1 MNEVHNFSTL
11 TLNLFLILQNATGFQ
26 CKVKKENS
34 FDGEHSHHFTV
45 KFSRHDPKEYTVNC
59 DQPCT
64 VLEAIKSTEKYKE
77 KIKCAD
83 ANIIMQLGKEDKES
97 IVPTHFPCSCISDD
111 ECLIISCKKEKIEEA
126 QEQQNKIIY
135 PRDRYIVFFIDTI
148 GGVNAKSKEL
158 FRSSVVKQYKTLCV
172 YGEKGMT
179 VEAALKRDGR
189 FIDDL
194 GKFELSDNK
203 NPNILTDCTVT
214 VDNLN
219 QKSLKICLPLNKR
232 KSDEKQ
238 QEKEGASN
246 NLQNEHETRSVED
259 VVKQSGVS
267 VKRAV
272 EKSGSDNIDEIYEIL
287 RQQFPDLKKWMEERF
302 SGNSYEEEL
311 TLRKEDFGKI
321 QQSFSEVHRVRNL
334 LKLGESVCKLI
345 VKDVCQ
351 GTGFVLF
358 DNFILTNA
366 HLFENHI
373 DVKKLQLDVDVWA
386 LFNYDDP
393 EPDKNFY
400 QFSCEKTLID
410 YNVELDYAILKLNP
424 EGPSNKQRTSTRKI
438 KVPPGLL
445 KKFGPLPLNGEAC
458 IIGHPEGGLKK
469 MDSTCIIEKE
479 KRLKAINDN
488 LQPYTNSKF
497 IIQPII
503 QVLKAQSIENIMMGG
518 RDAEKV
524 VTYNT
529 FMYHGSSG
537 SPVFDALGRVV
548 GLHSA
553 GFTYDT
559 SIFDPKRKESVIEYA
574 HPLLT
579 IFKKFV
585 GNLVEK
591 GKEQLLKKVEEEA
604 KENKHLKEVLEA
616 ERANPEEL
624 METNLV

>member
-1 MNEVHNFSTL
+1 MHRIGSIFIRTRAS
-11 TLNLFLILQNATGFQ
+11 NLCFAADFLQ
-26 CKVKKENS
+26 
-34 FDGEHSHHFTV
+34 GEHSNHFTV
-45 KFSRHDPKEYTVNC
+45 KFSRHDPKEYNVNC
-59 DQPCT
+59 HQPCT

-83 ANIIMQLGKEDKES
+83 ANIIIQLGKEDKES

-111 ECLIISCKKEKIEEA
+111 ECLIISCKTEKIEEA
-126 QEQQNKIIY
+126 QVQQNKIIY

-194 GKFELSDNK
+194 GKFSLSDNE

-214 VDNLN
+214 VDNLD
-219 QKSLKICLPLNKR
+219 QKLLKI
-232 KSDEKQ
+232 S
-238 QEKEGASN
+238 
-246 NLQNEHETRSVED
+246 
-259 VVKQSGVS
+259 
-267 VKRAV
+267 V
-272 EKSGSDNIDEIYEIL
+272 EKSSSDNTDEIFEIL

-345 VKDVCQ
+345 VKDVCD

-366 HLFENHI
+366 HLFKDYV

-393 EPDKNFY
+393 EPDTNFY
-400 QFSCEKTLID
+400 QFSCEKTFID
-410 YNVELDYAILKLNP
+410 FDVELDYAILKLNP
-424 EGPSNKQRTSTRKI
+424 E
-438 KVPPGLL
+438 VPPGLL

-458 IIGHPEGGLKK
+458 IIGHPEGRLKE

-479 KRLKAINDN
+479 KRLKAINDH
-488 LQPYTNSKF
+488 LQPYTDSKF
-497 IIQPII
+497 IIQSII
-503 QVLKAQSIENIMMGG
+503 QVLKAQGTEHILSGG
-518 RDAEKV
+518 DLAEKV
-524 VTYNT
+524 VTYKT
-529 FMYHGSSG
+529 FMYRGSSG
-537 SPVFDALGRVV
+537 SPVFDAFGLV
-548 GLHSA
+548 GLRTA
-553 GFTYDT
+553 GFTYG
-559 SIFDPKRKESVIEYA
+559 FPKHTESVIEG
-574 HPLLT
+574 HPAEYKEDLKQEYDILGNKYPEGSLRNLFPERWSSLKAGRATVKSLRLL
-579 IFKKFV
+579 
-585 GNLVEK
+585 
-591 GKEQLLKKVEEEA
+591 LLRS
-604 KENKHLKEVLEA
+604 N
-616 ERANPEEL
+616 
-624 METNLV
+624 TWT

>member
-1 MNEVHNFSTL
+1 MHRISSIFIRTRAS
-11 TLNLFLILQNATGFQ
+11 NLCFAADFLQ
-26 CKVKKENS
+26 
-34 FDGEHSHHFTV
+34 GEHSHHFTV
-45 KFSRHDPKEYTVNC
+45 KFSRHGPKEYTVNC
-59 DQPCT
+59 HQPCT

-77 KIKCAD
+77 KVKCAD
-83 ANIIMQLGKEDKES
+83 AKVIIQLGKEDKES

-111 ECLIISCKKEKIEEA
+111 ECLIISCKKETIEEA

-194 GKFELSDNK
+194 GKFSLSDNE

-214 VDNLN
+214 VDNLD
-219 QKSLKICLPLNKR
+219 QKLLKICLPLNKR
-232 KSDEKQ
+232 KI
-238 QEKEGASN
+238 
-246 NLQNEHETRSVED
+246 
-259 VVKQSGVS
+259 S
-267 VKRAV
+267 VKTAV
-272 EKSGSDNIDEIYEIL
+272 EKSGSDNTDEIYEIL
-287 RQQFPDLKKWMEERF
+287 CQQFPDLKKWMEERF

-334 LKLGESVCKLI
+334 LKLGESVCKVV

-366 HLFENHI
+366 HLFEDKV

-393 EPDKNFY
+393 EPDTNFY
-400 QFSCEKTLID
+400 HFSCEKTLID
-410 YNVELDYAILKLNP
+410 FDVELDYAILELNP
-424 EGPSNKQRTSTRKI
+424 E
-438 KVPPGLL
+438 VPPGLL
-445 KKFGPLPLNGEAC
+445 KKFGPLPLKGEAC
-458 IIGHPEGGLKK
+458 IIGHPEGRLKE

-479 KRLKAINDN
+479 KRLKAINDH
-488 LQPYTNSKF
+488 LQPYTDSKF
-497 IIQPII
+497 IIQSIN
-503 QVLKAQSIENIMMGG
+503 QVLKAQGIENIMMGG

-579 IFKKFV
+579 IFKKNF
-585 GNLVEK
+585 GRFFWTLAP
-591 GKEQLLKKVEEEA
+591 L
-604 KENKHLKEVLEA
+604 
-616 ERANPEEL
+616 
-624 METNLV
+624 

>member
-1 MNEVHNFSTL
+1 MHRIGSIFIRTRAS
-11 TLNLFLILQNATGFQ
+11 NLCFAADFLQ
-26 CKVKKENS
+26 
-34 FDGEHSHHFTV
+34 GEHSHHFTV

-194 GKFELSDNK
+194 GKFEL
-203 NPNILTDCTVT
+203 
-214 VDNLN
+214 
-219 QKSLKICLPLNKR
+219 
-232 KSDEKQ
+232 DEKQ

-345 VKDVCQ
+345 DVGQ

-366 HLFENHI
+366 HLFKGHVDEA
-373 DVKKLQLDVDVWA
+373 KLQVDVDVWIR
-386 LFNYDDP
+386 FNYDDP
-393 EPDKNFY
+393 DPYLLNLKL
-400 QFSCEKTLID
+400 FSCKKTFID
-410 YNVELDYAILKLNP
+410 FDAVQDYAILELNL
-424 EGPSNKQRTSTRKI
+424 EDQNLNKNIEAEEI

-445 KKFGPLPLNGEAC
+445 RNFGPVPLNGKAY
-458 IIGHPEGGLKK
+458 IIGHPTGGVKK
-469 MDSTCIIEKE
+469 MDVTRIIEE
-479 KRLKAINDN
+479 EDRLQAVNDH
-488 LQPYTNSKF
+488 LRPYKDHLFTVHS
-497 IIQPII
+497 II
-503 QVLKAQSIENIMMGG
+503 QVITDQGIEHILSGG
-518 RDAEKV
+518 VLAEKV
-524 VTYNT
+524 VTYKT
-529 FMYHGSSG
+529 FMYRGSSG
-537 SPVFDALGRVV
+537 SPVFDAFGRVF
-548 GLHSA
+548 GLHSLLFA
-553 GFTYDT
+553 YKVGDQPHIVMGCAYPLHIMFKQFV
-559 SIFDPKRKESVIEYA
+559 IKLKESGNYE
-574 HPLLT
+574 LLSR
-579 IFKKFV
+579 V
-585 GNLVEK
+585 K
-591 GKEQLLKKVEEEA
+591 GFIRVFLLQWCQDYCHVVQPQY
-604 KENKHLKEVLEA
+604 LQSC
-616 ERANPEEL
+616 R
-624 METNLV
+624 